1 MAKKWIAKAIKHPG
15 ALHRQLG
22 VPEGQ
27 KIPASKMA
35 SARAGKE
42 GPLAAKRAGL
52 AKTLKSFDQGGVVKS
67 GGPGHWEINGAD
79 SKFIPE

>member
-1 MAKKWIAKAIKHPG
+1 
-15 ALHRQLG
+15 
-22 VPEGQ
+22 
-27 KIPASKMA
+27 MA

-42 GPLAAKRAGL
+42 GPLAARRAGL